1 MRPIERARPGDHT
14 TEAAAPA
21 QTSGFCDGML
31 AHSRPLRIPLS
42 SHCDKSL
49 TPSRPLVVAESV
61 ENPGHDSATGVSP
74 CPTRAAITI
83 GLINNMGDGALKITE
98 RQFAGLLGVSATG
111 IDIQLR
117 LFALNRVPRS
127 ARALE
132 YISSCYEPGDSAIRA
147 DLDGLIITGAQP
159 RTARINEE
167 PYWQELIEIIDWA
180 KENTTST
187 IFSCLA
193 AHAGVLHLDGIERRP
208 LPEKRV
214 GVFSFNAQGDHS
226 LIERGSAHAIPHS
239 RYNDISQSDLELAGY
254 DILTSS
260 PVYGVDTFTK
270 SFGSQFIFL
279 QGHPEYDAN
288 SLAREYRRDLG
299 RYLRREIETTAPMP
313 KGYFSSEA
321 EAELHELERRA
332 REDPRCALT
341 DDLSYIDG
349 LAPPEAEWRDAATAF
364 FRNWIET
371 IVIRQSC
378 HPASLLYGG
387 DRDDF
392 SRSQM
397 AVVVGRPQLL

>member
-1 MRPIERARPGDHT
+1 
-14 TEAAAPA
+14 
-21 QTSGFCDGML
+21 
-31 AHSRPLRIPLS
+31 
-42 SHCDKSL
+42 
-49 TPSRPLVVAESV
+49 
-61 ENPGHDSATGVSP
+61 
-74 CPTRAAITI
+74 
-83 GLINNMGDGALKITE
+83 MGDEALKPTE
-98 RQFAGLLGVSATG
+98 RQFATVLSASATD

-117 LFALNRVPRS
+117 LFCLNRIPRS

-132 YISSCYEPGDSAIRA
+132 HISLCYEPGDSAIRA

-180 KENTTST
+180 KNNTAST

-193 AHAGVLHLDGIERRP
+193 AHAGVLHLDGIERRR

-214 GVFSFNAQGDHS
+214 GVFAFKAQGDHS
-226 LIERGSAHAIPHS
+226 LIERGPAHIIPHS

-260 PVYGVDTFTK
+260 PVYGVDTFKK

-299 RYLRREIETTAPMP
+299 RYFRSQTETTPPMP

-321 EAELHELERRA
+321 EAELRELERRA
-332 REDPRCALT
+332 REKPRCAVT
-341 DDLSYIDG
+341 DDFAYIDG
-349 LAPPEAEWRDAATAF
+349 LAPPEAEWRNAATAF
-364 FRNWIET
+364 FRNWIKT
-371 IVIRQSC
+371 IVVRQSRR
-378 HPASLLYGG
+378 PASRLYGG
-387 DRDDF
+387 D
-392 SRSQM
+392 SYVP
-397 AVVVGRPQLL
+397 AA